1 MPVNQNPNLTPPTQA
16 PFELHDTAAI
26 HTYNQC
32 FECIAPKHWP
42 KYTTEEEEQEMD
54 TALGTFLEVD
64 FEERPSSH
72 LMPPELKK
80 FKKDNKI
87 LT

>member
-1 MPVNQNPNLTPPTQA
+1 M
-16 PFELHDTAAI
+16 E
-26 HTYNQC
+26 
-32 FECIAPKHWP
+32 
-42 KYTTEEEEQEMD
+42 